1 MEFTSWRRLT
11 VDDNGLQTSVT
22 NREVD
27 RSSQLYSNKLA
38 LFKIRGQTAQFPSPV
53 YPNVTTLLAV
63 ILNVASIS
71 IVLS

>member
-1 MEFTSWRRLT
+1 LT

-27 RSSQLYSNKLA
+27 HSFEANSSKLA
-38 LFKIRGQTAQFPSPV
+38 LFKIRGQTAQFPSSICPHV
-53 YPNVTTLLAV
+53 ATLLAV

-71 IVLS
+71 TVLS